1 MFMLHEPFEPKG
13 DNLRFEFE
21 EGQKLVRFP
30 NLLNRILG
38 LSDKTLDL
46 SSFL

>member
-21 EGQKLVRFP
+21 EGQKQ
-30 NLLNRILG
+30 LG
-38 LSDKTLDL
+38 EDLDCQTRCFQISLDL
-46 SSFL
+46 S